1 MEIVDWIVEHVDLT
15 YRKGNWAGPGVLP
28 SLEDLTPQ
36 DASWRPNPEQKTV
49 GEMIRHM
56 AYWKD
61 AVTARLTGRSWE
73 YSEEQNWRPVPGTA
87 QGLEEARAE
96 LAASH
101 ARILEAL
108 RALTPAR
115 LHERVGRAWWR
126 EPVAPL
132 SPYADEATPEQAR
145 ATAIDFA
152 LGAAHHDMYHAAQI
166 FVLRR
171 GYEAKRSTGPIAPY
185 SLGPVHW

>member
-15 YRKGNWAGPGVLP
+15 YKKGNWAGPGVLP

-36 DASWRPNPEQKTV
+36 DASWRPNPEQKTAA
-49 GEMIRHM
+49 EMIRHM

-61 AVTARLTGRSWE
+61 AVTARLTGKAWE
-73 YSEEQNWRPVPGTA
+73 YSEEENWRVVPATA
-87 QGLEEARAE
+87 QGLEDARAE

-101 ARILEAL
+101 DRLLEAL

-115 LHERVGRAWWR
+115 LHERVGRGWWR
-126 EPVAPL
+126 EPVDPL
-132 SPYADEATPEQAR
+132 SPYAAGYTDDVASGQAR

-171 GYEAKRSTGPIAPY
+171 GYKAQHT
-185 SLGPVHW
+185 

>member
-1 MEIVDWIVEHVDLT
+1 MEIVSWIVEHVDLT
-15 YRKGNWAGPGVLP
+15 YQKGNWAGPGPLP
-28 SLEDLTPQ
+28 ALDGLTVEE
-36 DASWRPNPEQKTV
+36 ASWRPNPEQKTA

-61 AVTARLTGRSWE
+61 AVTVRLTGQPWE
-73 YSEEQNWRPVPGTA
+73 YKDEDNWRAMPATER
-87 QGLEEARAE
+87 GLEEARAE

-101 ARILEAL
+101 ERLLDAL

-115 LHERVGRAWWR
+115 LDERVGRAWWR
-126 EPVAPL
+126 EPVDPL
-132 SPYADEATPEQAR
+132 SPYAAGYTDDVTPGQAR

-152 LGAAHHDMYHAAQI
+152 IGAAQHDMYHAAQI

-171 GYEAKRSTGPIAPY
+171 GYKAQRA
-185 SLGPVHW
+185 